1 MFDRFFQ
8 PPEQPAMRS
17 LSCYVSLMAQEGAQS
32 PVHDKTSPAA
42 TLERMPFDLKPTG
55 MTSHLKEFI
64 ATIARL
70 RGPDGCPWDR
80 EQTHE
85 TLARYLLEEAY
96 EVLEAI
102 HLGDADKLK
111 EELGDLLLQIVLN
124 AQIASDQGLFDI
136 EDVARSINEKM
147 IARHPH
153 VFGDSD
159 VKTAGQVVAQWEELK
174 HKEQAV
180 SNKQASAVDGVPK
193 TLPALLQA
201 LKVSEK
207 AVSQG
212 FEWNNKEEVW
222 EKLYSE
228 LTELKYETELPPQDS
243 KRRNIDLELGDVLFV
258 LVNIARWEHLN
269 PEESLLLATEKF
281 KQRFRQMEALADRPL
296 KELDKADLA
305 SLWQRVKASS
315 PGTAPAD

>member
-1 MFDRFFQ
+1 
-8 PPEQPAMRS
+8 
-17 LSCYVSLMAQEGAQS
+17 
-32 PVHDKTSPAA
+32 
-42 TLERMPFDLKPTG
+42 
-55 MTSHLKEFI
+55 MTSDLDQFI

-70 RGPDGCPWDR
+70 RAPNGCPWDR

-102 HLGDADKLK
+102 HLGDPVKLR

-124 AQIASDQGLFDI
+124 AQIANENGHFDI

-147 IARHPH
+147 IGRHPH
-153 VFGDSD
+153 VFADAN
-159 VKTAGQVVAQWEELK
+159 VKTAGEVVAQWEELK
-174 HKEQAV
+174 HREQAA
-180 SNKQASAVDGVPK
+180 NGKQGSAIDGVPK

-212 FEWNNKEEVW
+212 FEWNNEDEVW
-222 EKLYSE
+222 DKLYSE
-228 LTELKYETELPPQDS
+228 LTELKHETSLPEGDS
-243 KRRNIDLELGDVLFV
+243 KRRDIDLELGDVLFV
-258 LVNIARWEHLN
+258 VVNLARWERLN

-281 KQRFRQMEALADRPL
+281 KQRFRKMEAISDRPL
-296 KELDKADLA
+296 KELTKSELADLWNQA
-305 SLWQRVKASS
+305 KQALR
-315 PGTAPAD
+315 

>member
-1 MFDRFFQ
+1 
-8 PPEQPAMRS
+8 
-17 LSCYVSLMAQEGAQS
+17 VS
-32 PVHDKTSPAA
+32 
-42 TLERMPFDLKPTG
+42 
-55 MTSHLKEFI
+55 SHIDQFI

-70 RGPDGCPWDR
+70 RAPNGCPWDR

-102 HLGDADKLK
+102 HLGDAVKLK

-124 AQIASDQGLFDI
+124 AQIAKENGHFDI

-147 IARHPH
+147 IGRHPH
-153 VFGDSD
+153 VFGDANL
-159 VKTAGQVVAQWEELK
+159 KTAGEVVAQWEELK
-174 HKEQAV
+174 HREQAA
-180 SNKQASAVDGVPK
+180 NGKPGSAIDGVPK

-212 FEWNNKEEVW
+212 FEWNNEEEVW
-222 EKLYSE
+222 DKLYSE
-228 LTELKYETELPPQDS
+228 LMELRHETSLPAGHS
-243 KRRNIDLELGDVLFV
+243 KRRDIDLEIGDVLFV
-258 LVNIARWEHLN
+258 IVNLARWERLN

-281 KQRFRQMEALADRPL
+281 KLRFRKMEAISDRPL
-296 KELDKADLA
+296 KELSKSELA
-305 SLWQRVKASS
+305 ELWNQAKEALK
-315 PGTAPAD
+315 T

>member
-1 MFDRFFQ
+1 
-8 PPEQPAMRS
+8 
-17 LSCYVSLMAQEGAQS
+17 
-32 PVHDKTSPAA
+32 
-42 TLERMPFDLKPTG
+42 
-55 MTSHLKEFI
+55 MTSHLQEFI

-102 HLGDADKLK
+102 HLGDPDKLK

-124 AQIASDQGLFDI
+124 AQIAADHGLFDI
-136 EDVARSINEKM
+136 EDVAGSINEKM

-159 VKTAGQVVAQWEELK
+159 VKTASQVVAQWEELK
-174 HKEQAV
+174 HKEQAA
-180 SNKQASAVDGVPK
+180 SHKQASAIDGVPK

-207 AVSQG
+207 AVSHG

-228 LTELKYETELPPQDS
+228 LTELKYETELAPQDT

-258 LVNIARWEHLN
+258 MVNIARWERLN

-305 SLWQRVKASS
+305 RLWQRVKAGS
-315 PGTAPAD
+315 PSPDG

>member
-1 MFDRFFQ
+1 M
-8 PPEQPAMRS
+8 S
-17 LSCYVSLMAQEGAQS
+17 
-32 PVHDKTSPAA
+32 
-42 TLERMPFDLKPTG
+42 
-55 MTSHLKEFI
+55 SHIDQFI

-70 RGPDGCPWDR
+70 RAPNGCPWDR

-102 HLGDADKLK
+102 HLGDAVKLK

-124 AQIASDQGLFDI
+124 AQIAKENGHFDI

-147 IARHPH
+147 IGRHPH
-153 VFGDSD
+153 VFGDANL
-159 VKTAGQVVAQWEELK
+159 KTAGEVVAQWEELK
-174 HKEQAV
+174 HREQAA
-180 SNKQASAVDGVPK
+180 NGKPGSAIDGVPK

-212 FEWNNKEEVW
+212 FEWNNEEEVW
-222 EKLYSE
+222 DKLYSE
-228 LTELKYETELPPQDS
+228 LMELRHETSLPAGHS
-243 KRRNIDLELGDVLFV
+243 KRRDIDLEIGDVLFV
-258 LVNIARWEHLN
+258 IVNLARWERLN

-281 KQRFRQMEALADRPL
+281 KLRFRKMEAISDRPL
-296 KELDKADLA
+296 KELSKSELA
-305 SLWQRVKASS
+305 ELWNQAKEALK
-315 PGTAPAD
+315 T